1 MDDRLAS
8 TLSSLKDHVAIPK
21 LTDFVHKYQC
31 FYSFDT
37 PESPL
42 GIFVNLF
49 SFYSYG
55 YNFVKLYYEKT
66 GYRLYLN
73 IRSTRTAN
81 IDTPHNDVAVD
92 MEKPTKL
99 GIGVEGGFI
108 SSLDKYKISNIYY
121 LVLLPE
127 FLYIPYSSDLP
138 SSIYESML
146 AIIGER
152 ILHVLIRAVFA
163 NRY

>member
-1 MDDRLAS
+1 MDDILLS
-8 TLSSLKDHVAIPK
+8 TLSSLKDHVAVPK
-21 LTDFVHKYQC
+21 ITDFVHKDQC

-73 IRSTRTAN
+73 IRSTREENMNT
-81 IDTPHNDVAVD
+81 TPSEFPDG
-92 MEKPTKL
+92 MIKPTKMGL
-99 GIGVEGGFI
+99 GIEGGFI
-108 SSLDKYKISNIYY
+108 SSKDKYTISKIYN

-138 SSIYESML
+138 TPIYESML
-146 AIIGER
+146 AIIGTC
-152 ILHVLIRAVFA
+152 IFQPSLS
-163 NRY
+163 